1 MSRKATPPIVDS
13 LSADDFLQK
22 LDENAAASGR
32 DVPAELFAEADALL
46 APFQ

>member
-22 LDENAAASGR
+22 LDENAAAWLHRFAYSRDLGR
-32 DVPAELFAEADALL
+32 MLGAVR
-46 APFQ
+46 